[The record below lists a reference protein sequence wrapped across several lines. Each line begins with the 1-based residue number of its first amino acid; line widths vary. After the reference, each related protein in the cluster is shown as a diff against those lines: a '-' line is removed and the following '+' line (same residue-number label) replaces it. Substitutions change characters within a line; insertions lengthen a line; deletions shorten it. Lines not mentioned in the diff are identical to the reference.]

1 METPLCDFVRA
12 YAARGGLRLHMPG
25 HKGAGPL
32 GVEALDITEVAG
44 ADELYR
50 ARGVIRQSEENAAR
64 LFGTAR
70 TLYSAEGSSLCIR
83 AMLYLALMNA
93 RKRGLPARLLAGRN
107 AHKTLMTAAALLDID
122 IDWLFPADGG
132 LLACPIAP
140 DTLEAA
146 LRGRRYMAVYVT
158 SPDYLGNMLDI
169 AAISGVCRRFG
180 VPLLVDNAHGA
191 YLRFLPEDRHPI
203 TLGADMCCDSAHKTL
218 PCLTGAAYLHVG
230 PGAPGCFAAQAE
242 QALSLFASTSPSYLI
257 MQSLD
262 AANRALAEGFPKELA
277 DCADR
282 MEQVRRRLRDYG
294 YAVVSNEPMK
304 ITLAPKSLGYT
315 GDALHDLLRERN
327 IEGEFSDPD
336 YLVLMP
342 APRMGDDAPERLE
355 RALLRVPKRPAID
368 TAPPRLPVPERA
380 LSVREA
386 MLSPQREVRAREAAG
401 RVLADANVGC
411 PPAVPILMAGERID
425 EDALR
430 CFRYYGR
437 ETCRVID
444 EEEGTP

>member
-1 METPLCDFVRA
+1 METPVCDFVRA
-12 YAARGGLRLHMPG
+12 YAARGALRLHMPG

-32 GVEALDITEVAG
+32 GVEALDITEIAG

-83 AMLYLALMNA
+83 AMLYLALLNA

-140 DTLEAA
+140 DALEAA

-169 AAISGVCRRFG
+169 AAISGVCRRSG

-230 PGAPGCFAAQAE
+230 SGAPGCFAAQAE

-262 AANRALAEGFPKELA
+262 AANRALAEGFPEELA
-277 DCADR
+277 ACADR
-282 MEQVRRRLRDYG
+282 MEQTRRRLRDHG
-294 YAVVSNEPMK
+294 YAVVGDEPMK
-304 ITLAPKSLGYT
+304 ITLAPKPFGYT
-315 GDALHDLLRERN
+315 GDALHDILREQN

-342 APRMGDDAPERLE
+342 GPRMGGDAPERLE
-355 RALLRVPKRPAID
+355 RALLRVPERPAID
-368 TAPPRLPVPERA
+368 AAPPRLPVPGRA
-380 LSVREA
+380 LSIREA
-386 MLSPQREVRAREAAG
+386 MLSPRREVLAREAAG

-425 EDALR
+425 EAALR
-430 CFRYYGR
+430 CFRYYGW

-444 EEEGTP
+444 EEEGMP